1 MNNITAV
8 EIMDAADEEGV
19 EISCK
24 TAAMWLHD
32 VENMTDFEA
41 WTLIWNWIYDE
52 QAYIE
57 AEGLE
62 AEAYEYSMYY

>member
-1 MNNITAV
+1 MNSITAV

-32 VENMTDFEA
+32 VEDLQDFEA
-41 WTLIWNWIYDE
+41 WGLLWNWIYDE
-52 QAYIE
+52 RDYRL
-57 AEGLE
+57 AEGRE
-62 AEAYEYSMYY
+62 AEAYESWAY